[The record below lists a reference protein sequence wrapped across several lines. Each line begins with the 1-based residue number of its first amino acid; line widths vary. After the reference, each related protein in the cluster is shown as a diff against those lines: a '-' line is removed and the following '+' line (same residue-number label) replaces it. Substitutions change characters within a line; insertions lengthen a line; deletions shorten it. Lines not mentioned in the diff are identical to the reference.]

1 MDTFYSENKL
11 KDISVAFCF
20 ICLLHLANE
29 EGLEIEMKEKRSMG
43 NKMDDLTIKFN

>member
-1 MDTFYSENKL
+1 M

-29 EGLEIEMKEKRSMG
+29 EGLS
-43 NKMDDLTIKFN
+43 IKPETTGEVNGMSELIVQQEA

>member
-1 MDTFYSENKL
+1 LAEVYPEKKW

-29 EGLEIEMKEKRSMG
+29 NELIIQHPVQQEIAS
-43 NKMDDLTIKFN
+43 DLVIQREHD